1 MRETKRQ
8 QAIRSGVRNAAQ
20 TVADKDMSGEMAYHL
35 LAEFVQDGLNAAK
48 LDDRPTDADMAFARI
63 VWPL

>member
-1 MRETKRQ
+1 MNETKRQ

-20 TVADKDMSGEMAYHL
+20 TVTDKDISREMAYYL

-48 LDDRPTDADMAFARI
+48 LADRPTDADMAFARA